1 MRMTKLIK
9 EANKDI
15 KFSRG
20 DFYTVEDIRN
30 FLMEQGYN
38 WTKRIGEDRGEYEVA
53 FNDLGSYKY
62 IDKYFILTGT
72 EQEWGD
78 SVDEYYVCE
87 DIRQCPYVKYIE
99 QPSLTEFK
107 VRKIVSGKLGPS
119 STYVD
124 YELEKDLSIEW
135 VKFLVKLCPEFGEWL
150 IKNCDTI
157 LWLEKGHMEEETR
170 LIAKKIAELE
180 QQDKESKANYNNKVR
195 HYKNVID
202 AVKQT
207 HQEILIEQQIEF
219 SAKDNFKDN
228 ANNDA
233 CLKHLTDTF
242 GSRK

>member
-9 EANKDI
+9 EANKDVQ
-15 KFSRG
+15 FSRG
-20 DFYTVEDIRN
+20 DFYNVEDIRN

-62 IDKYFILTGT
+62 VDKYFILTGT
-72 EQEWGD
+72 EQDWRD

-87 DIRQCPYVKYIE
+87 DITQCPYVKYIR

-107 VRKIVSGKLGPS
+107 VYKPVEHQHAGELGFGN
-119 STYVD
+119 TYID

-135 VKFLVKLCPEFGEWL
+135 VKFLVKLCPEFGDWL

-157 LWLEKGHMEEETR
+157 LWVEKGHMETETR
-170 LIAKKIAELE
+170 LIAKKIAELQ
-180 QQDKESKANYNNKVR
+180 QQDKDMKANYNNKVR

-207 HQEILIEQQIEF
+207 K
-219 SAKDNFKDN
+219 KD
-228 ANNDA
+228 
-233 CLKHLTDTF
+233 LQV
-242 GSRK
+242 